1 MSQNVNLIIVAHP
14 DDEILGFGGTGAKL
28 VKQGEIVQP
37 IILCGDVNA
46 RSNRPSS
53 EDLYNNILDANQTL
67 GFNKP
72 VLGSFPN
79 IKMNTINHIDLVKF
93 IEQQILKFQPTRI
106 FTHHPSDLNDDH
118 VKTVMACLPAAR
130 LFQRQTNVKPLRE
143 IYFMEILSSTD
154 WSFPATKKTF
164 EPDTFINITETLQL
178 KLQALSKYN
187 NVMRPAPHPRSNEV
201 LTSHARSR
209 GSQSGYQYAESF
221 QLVFKREF

>member
-1 MSQNVNLIIVAHP
+1 MSQNLNLVVVAHP

-37 IILCGDVNA
+37 IILCGDVKE
-46 RSNRPSS
+46 RSSRPSS
-53 EDLYNNILDANQTL
+53 DDLYNNIIEANKLL

-79 IKMNTINHIDLVKF
+79 IKMNTVSHIDLVKF
-93 IEQQILKFQPTRI
+93 IEEQILLFKPNQI

-118 VKTVMACLPAAR
+118 VQTTMACLAATR
-130 LFQRQTNVKPLRE
+130 LFQRRTDVKPLKS
-143 IYFMEILSSTD
+143 IYLMEILSSTD
-154 WSFPATKKTF
+154 WSFPSIKKNF
-164 EPDTFINITETLQL
+164 EPDTFVDITETLDL
-178 KLQALSKYN
+178 KLQALSKYK

-209 GSQSGYQYAESF
+209 GALCGYLYAESF
-221 QLVFKREF
+221 QLAFKREF